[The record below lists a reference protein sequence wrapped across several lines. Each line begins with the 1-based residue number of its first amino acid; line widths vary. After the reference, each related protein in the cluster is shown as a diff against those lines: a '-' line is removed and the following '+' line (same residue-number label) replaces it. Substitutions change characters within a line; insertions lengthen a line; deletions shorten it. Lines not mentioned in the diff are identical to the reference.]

1 VGVPFGV
8 DPCRSSRWGLQRVK
22 ISNEIIFAEN
32 SNLHVYDYHTSTS
45 QTNRQT
51 DGRTDNSPGNTALRY
66 ASRGKNVCKRNLRKQ
81 IIKNAY
87 KRLWQPYGN
96 RLTAGACR
104 VIGLRLLFPQIYCS
118 TAHCW
123 YLIFINFGRHWSE
136 PNRLPETHLT
146 LGADCWLSTSRRQA
160 TRSQR
165 TITDRD
171 VSFA

>member
-1 VGVPFGV
+1 MKLF
-8 DPCRSSRWGLQRVK
+8 LQR
-22 ISNEIIFAEN
+22 IPTYMYMITIPQR
-32 SNLHVYDYHTSTS
+32 HR
-45 QTNRQT
+45 QTDRRT
-51 DGRTDNSPGNTALRY
+51 DGRTTRLGNTALRY